1 MYIYFLENYRALGY
15 VIFLNRPTGLPC
27 VLVKEII

>member
-1 MYIYFLENYRALGY
+1 MFFLENYRALVY
-15 VIFLNRPTGLPC
+15 LMILNRPTGLPC